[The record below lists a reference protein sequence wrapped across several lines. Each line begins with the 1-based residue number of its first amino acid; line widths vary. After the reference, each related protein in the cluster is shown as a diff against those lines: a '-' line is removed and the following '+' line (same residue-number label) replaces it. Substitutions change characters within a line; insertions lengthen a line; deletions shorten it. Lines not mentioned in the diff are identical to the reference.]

1 MASNNITDGLSVHV
15 AIDPGYWPKNK
26 TYNQKFLLD
35 TLTAIR
41 TNPNV
46 GKFS

>member
-1 MASNNITDGLSVHV
+1 MASNNITDGLTVRV

-26 TYNQKFLLD
+26 KSNQKFLLD
-35 TLTAIR
+35 TLAAIR
-41 TNPNV
+41 TNPIV